1 MNSHFLSTLGLAM
14 RAGKLT
20 FGFDTVKA
28 AVQAGQVFLL
38 MTGEDLSP
46 KTVKET
52 RFLAESQQ
60 IPWLSL
66 PITMDGIAAAIGKK
80 TGVIAITEEGLAARL
95 KEQAAS

>member
-1 MNSHFLSTLGLAM
+1 MNPHFLSTLGLAM

-28 AVQAGQVFLL
+28 AVQSGQVFLL
-38 MTGEDLSP
+38 MTAADLSP

-52 RFLAESQQ
+52 RFLAEHHQ
-60 IPWLSL
+60 IPWLPL
-66 PITMDGIAAAIGKK
+66 PLAMEDLAAAIGKK